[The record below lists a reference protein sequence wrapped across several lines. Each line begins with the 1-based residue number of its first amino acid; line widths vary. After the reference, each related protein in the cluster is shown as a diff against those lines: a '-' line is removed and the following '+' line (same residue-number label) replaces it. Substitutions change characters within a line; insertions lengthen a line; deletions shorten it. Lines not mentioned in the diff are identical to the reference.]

1 MKVKIYVDWNNEEI
15 LMEKDYEERTKLVEK
30 EIKQDCFL
38 EYLECY
44 LKDEDFS
51 LLDIYN
57 FKEEEKK
64 EIEKRVLEICKEQAE
79 RNMENDFEMITLDI

>member
-15 LMEKDYEERTKLVEK
+15 LIEKDYEERAKLVEK
-30 EIKQDCFL
+30 ELTQDCFL

-44 LKDEDFS
+44 LKDEDFT

-64 EIEKRVLEICKEQAE
+64 EIEKRVLEICKNQAE
-79 RNMENDFEMITLDI
+79 QNMENDFEMITLDI